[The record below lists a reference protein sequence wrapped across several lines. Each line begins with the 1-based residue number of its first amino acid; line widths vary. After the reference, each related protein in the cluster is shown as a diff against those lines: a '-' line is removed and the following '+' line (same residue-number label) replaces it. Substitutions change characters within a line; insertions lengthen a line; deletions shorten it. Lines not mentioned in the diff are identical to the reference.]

1 MSQRQTYQLDKTC
14 ITDRLT
20 NGKWVVDLLCS
31 TLLQITDVAQKMA
44 KNLCKA
50 DEDSSFLEN
59 LTKRDDVKNFCI

>member
-1 MSQRQTYQLDKTC
+1 M
-14 ITDRLT
+14 
-20 NGKWVVDLLCS
+20 DLLCS